1 MKKTKKIILSCIA
14 VLLIWIIGYY
24 AHYFI
29 YYVGYD
35 EYKSSLKN
43 YEYETGVEFV
53 GLEDGDKNITGMV
66 LVAENENL
74 KLYTNIETT
83 EVAIYDKRSGEVTY
97 SNPVDREEDSKALG
111 VHKSFLNSQL
121 IVDYY
126 NAGRSSGTW
135 NNYDMSIANGQFE
148 IESIANGIRY
158 IYTLG
163 NMGSPTGIVP
173 IYITEE
179 RLQIYLDNM
188 DDKDARNVKGKYKE
202 SKVVDG
208 FLELSSGAQ
217 KKATLKKLNDL
228 FAAAGYSEEDY
239 QADKAAAS
247 GEEVEIVTFK
257 IPLEYR
263 LTTDGI
269 EVTVPT
275 KQIVELGGA
284 KIYNIQLLRYFGAAG
299 VDEEGYM
306 VVPNGSGSIINF
318 NNGKTT
324 APEYNQYVYGM
335 DPMVNDYTVVENTEN
350 ARLPVFGIKK
360 KDSGVLVTIE
370 NGESLANIVAD
381 ISGKIN
387 NYNYAYPSFLLRG
400 AEKLAMFGTAGQES
414 ELPVVEKDMYDLDI
428 KVRYTVLTKE
438 RASYSGMANYYR
450 ERLIADGVLTPNE
463 KSESIPLYLDIIGG
477 VKQTAYVLGVPY
489 LQVFPM
495 TTFKEAG
502 MIVDTLYLSDIKN
515 LRMNYQ
521 GWFNGGYYHDVPNKI
536 NGLGKLGGKGDFEDL
551 AEKVEAEGGKL
562 YADVAFQ
569 EVTYITKRF
578 RYAVESS
585 RYYAGGYVASFGQ
598 VNPVTLRKTSALG
611 YRENLYN
618 LISPKFL
625 PRYVD
630 EFAKRISD
638 YNVTGIALRDL
649 GDALHSDKKR
659 SNVINR
665 EDSKNVV
672 IDQFEKLDEIGKDI
686 MVDGGNYY
694 TLKYID
700 EIINMPLSHNPYYI
714 IDAEIPFYQMVVHG
728 SIDYTGAAMNLSDSY
743 DITDNLL
750 RLLEYGAAPHFT
762 FTYED
767 ASEIKYSGMN
777 RLYSTQFS
785 NWMEEVGVLYHELNG
800 ILKHVTGSAIIE
812 HEILLPG
819 VKKIT
824 YDNGVIIL
832 INTNKKAVEVDGV
845 NLPARSYVTEGV
857 E

>member
-14 VLLIWIIGYY
+14 VLLLWIIGYY

-43 YEYETGVEFV
+43 YEYETGVDFL
-53 GLEDGDKNITGMV
+53 GIEDSDKSIPDMV
-66 LVAENENL
+66 LVAENNNL
-74 KLYTNIETT
+74 KLYTNTETT

-97 SNPVDREEDSKALG
+97 SNPIDRGNDSKALG
-111 VHKSFLNSQL
+111 VHKSFLSSQL

-126 NAGRSSGTW
+126 NAARSSGTW
-135 NNYDMSIANGQFE
+135 NNYDMSIANDQFQV
-148 IESIANGIRY
+148 ESIENGIRY

-163 NMGSPTGIVP
+163 DLSSPTGIVP

-188 DDKDARNVKGKYKE
+188 EAKDARNVKGKYKDSE
-202 SKVVDG
+202 TIPG

-217 KKATLKKLNDL
+217 KKATLKKLNDF
-228 FAAAGYSEEDY
+228 FADAGYTEEDY

-247 GEEVEIVTFK
+247 GEEAEIVTFK

-263 LTTDGI
+263 LTADGI
-269 EVTVPT
+269 EVSVPT
-275 KQIVELGGA
+275 EQIEETGGA

-299 VDEEGYM
+299 LEEEGYM

-360 KDSGVLVTIE
+360 EDSAVLVSIE
-370 NGESLANIVAD
+370 NGDSLANIIAD
-381 ISGKIN
+381 ISNKVN
-387 NYNYAYPSFLLRG
+387 SYNYVYPSFLLRG
-400 AEKLAMFGTAGQES
+400 AEKLDMFGASGQES
-414 ELPVVEKDMYDLDI
+414 ELPVVEKDIYGLDI
-428 KVRYTVLTKE
+428 KVRYTMLTKDN
-438 RASYSGMANYYR
+438 ASYSGMANYYR
-450 ERLIADGVLTPNE
+450 ERLIAEGVLTPNE
-463 KSESIPLYLDIIGG
+463 KSDSIPFYVDVIGG
-477 VKQTAYVLGVPY
+477 VKQTAYILGVPY
-489 LQVFPM
+489 LQVYPM
-495 TTFKEAG
+495 TTFEEAG
-502 MIVDTLYLSDIKN
+502 IIADNLNALDIKN
-515 LRMNYQ
+515 LRVNYQ

-536 NGLGKLGGKGDFEDL
+536 NGLGKIGGKDDLEDL
-551 AEKVEAEGGKL
+551 TEQIEAEGGKV

-578 RYAVESS
+578 RYEVESS

-598 VNPVTLRKTSALG
+598 VNPITLRKTSSLG
-611 YRENLYN
+611 YVENLYN
-618 LISPKFL
+618 LVSPKFL
-625 PRYVD
+625 PRYVS
-630 EFAKRISD
+630 EFAERIGD
-638 YNVTGIALRDL
+638 YNVTGVSLRDL

-659 SNVINR
+659 TNVINR

-672 IDQFEKLDEIGKDI
+672 IDQFEKLDEVGKDI

-694 TLKYID
+694 ALKYID
-700 EIINMPLSHNPYYI
+700 DIINMPLSHNPYYL
-714 IDAEIPFYQMVVHG
+714 IDEEIPFYQMIVHG
-728 SIDYTGAAMNLSDSY
+728 TIDYTGASINLSDSY
-743 DITDNLL
+743 DITDNVL

-767 ASEIKYSGMN
+767 SSEIKYSGIN
-777 RLYSTQFS
+777 RMYSTQFDK
-785 NWMEEVGVLYHELNG
+785 WMEEVNVLYHELNG
-800 ILKHVTGSAIIE
+800 VLKHVTGSVIVE
-812 HEILLPG
+812 HEILAPG
-819 VKKIT
+819 VKKIS

-832 INTNKKAVEVDGV
+832 INTNKNAVEVNGV
-845 NLPARSYVTEGV
+845 KLPARSYVTEGV
-857 E
+857 K